1 MSKNDTPELALLIP
15 QEGEKKWGEKRLVN
29 KCDMVSLVTGYRHRM
44 NNGRDSLYINKY
56 LERVSV
62 SGLNKLRFLQDHDFL
77 PLGAPLLD
85 FFIEELK
92 SIDGWKYLRI
102 EELELYQEH
111 RRLSFEML
119 NQIEVREIV
128 CGVTPSISIH
138 AWITEM
144 YKLDQCTF
152 GSRIVSMDVEDVKTT
167 YYDTLR
173 MVGELQLP
181 NNHQVL
187 RSHPETTQLYKLRKQ
202 RKRIICWLQL
212 RN

>member
-1 MSKNDTPELALLIP
+1 
-15 QEGEKKWGEKRLVN
+15 
-29 KCDMVSLVTGYRHRM
+29 
-44 NNGRDSLYINKY
+44 
-56 LERVSV
+56 
-62 SGLNKLRFLQDHDFL
+62 
-77 PLGAPLLD
+77 
-85 FFIEELK
+85 
-92 SIDGWKYLRI
+92 
-102 EELELYQEH
+102 
-111 RRLSFEML
+111 ML
-119 NQIEVREIV
+119 NQIEGREIV
-128 CGVTPSISIH
+128 CGVIPSISIH